1 MIKLRWKDDTIL
13 KLRLLLLAIL
23 SFFLGC
29 KKPEHSSI
37 NRQQSNTFV
46 EQKFIPKYG
55 KLYFD
60 YDEIDH
66 YHINMEENSIMTLDT
81 IPNRSKKDQLK
92 LDILINKTPKDIND
106 TEFIKSL
113 DKLGFKKSV
122 IKAQNFK
129 KINEIFIEKTVSEI
143 LEYACVPVY
152 RDILVFK
159 KGEKIIGMAKICFD
173 CHQKHIVG
181 TNANTENFG
190 QDGDYPKLLQI
201 LNTN

>member
-1 MIKLRWKDDTIL
+1 MKNYTISNLRF
-13 KLRLLLLAIL
+13 LLVTVIC
-23 SFFLGC
+23 FFSGC
-29 KKPEHSSI
+29 KNPEQSG
-37 NRQQSNTFV
+37 NNGQQSNTLV

-55 KLYFD
+55 KLYFNYDAID
-60 YDEIDH
+60 Y
-66 YHINMEENSIMTLDT
+66 YHINMEENSIMALDT

-129 KINEIFIEKTVSEI
+129 KINEIFIEKTVNENI
-143 LEYACVPVY
+143 EYACIPIY
-152 RDILVFK
+152 RDILIFK
-159 KGEKIIGMAKICFD
+159 KQKKVIGIAKICFE

-190 QDGDYPKLLQI
+190 QDGDYPKLLQVI
-201 LNTN
+201 NTN